1 MRALVPS
8 TEEDRAKAASTT
20 SAPFSSTHLIGGGH
34 KRRVKM
40 KLHRKAKIVAT
51 LGPASDTE
59 DVIRALFEAGA
70 NIFRFN
76 FSHGTHADH
85 QRRYH
90 IVRAVEREVHRPI
103 AVLADLQGPKLRV
116 GTFSEGRIT
125 LPAGAVIRF
134 DMDPSPGNA
143 RRATIPHPEVFA
155 ALSPGV
161 ELLLDDG
168 KIRLKVEACGEGFA
182 DARVVTGGV
191 LSDRKGVSVV
201 GAVLPVSALT
211 EKDRADLAFALDM
224 GADWIALSFVQRPDD
239 IEEIRAL
246 VGSRAAIMAKLE
258 KPSAIDCLEDIIR
271 LSDGLMV
278 ARGDLGVEM
287 RPEQVPIIQR
297 EILRASRHAGKPVI
311 VATQMLE
318 SMISAPAPTRA
329 EASDVATAVY
339 DGADAVMLSAESAA
353 GQYPVQAVSMMDSI
367 IREVEHDPYSQIVN
381 DAAYPEPSATISDAI
396 CCALRRVAGLL
407 PVAAAVTYTSSGHT
421 SLRAARE
428 RPAAPILSMTPSAAI
443 ARRLT
448 LVWGVHSVLIEQVGS
463 VDEVVRR
470 ACQTH
475 STRTLP
481 KRVTSSPSLPERPLA
496 FQAPRIY

>member
-1 MRALVPS
+1 
-8 TEEDRAKAASTT
+8 
-20 SAPFSSTHLIGGGH
+20 
-34 KRRVKM
+34 M
-40 KLHRKAKIVAT
+40 KLHRKAKIVASNAWAR
-51 LGPASDTE
+51 ASETA

-76 FSHGTHADH
+76 FSHGLYADH

-90 IVRAVEREVHRPI
+90 IVRAVEREVRRPI

-116 GTFSEGRIT
+116 GTFSDGRIT
-125 LPAGAVIRF
+125 LPSGAVIRF

-168 KIRLKVEACGEGFA
+168 KIWPKVEACREGFA
-182 DARVVTGGV
+182 DALVVTGGI

-211 EKDRADLAFALDM
+211 HKDRADLAFALDM

-339 DGADAVMLSAESAA
+339 DGADAVMLSAEIRGRAISCSSRQHD
-353 GQYPVQAVSMMDSI
+353 GQHYPRGRA
-367 IREVEHDPYSQIVN
+367 R
-381 DAAYPEPSATISDAI
+381 
-396 CCALRRVAGLL
+396 
-407 PVAAAVTYTSSGHT
+407 
-421 SLRAARE
+421 SLFADR
-428 RPAAPILSMTPSAAI
+428 
-443 ARRLT
+443 
-448 LVWGVHSVLIEQVGS
+448 Q
-463 VDEVVRR
+463 
-470 ACQTH
+470 
-475 STRTLP
+475 
-481 KRVTSSPSLPERPLA
+481 
-496 FQAPRIY
+496 